1 MIWRKKTQDIK
12 RPAVVS
18 VKGWGEGCEKKFS
31 GVSNIQY
38 LAQPTSTGNYK
49 GKGMHWSWSWSW
61 SWYLA
66 EPTSTGNYKGNRMQ
80 PADEV
85 NFQPMQWSLGDEL
98 NTSMSFAFCS
108 LCRGKIWENG
118 TGVAKGRVAS
128 PKRLNFRKSSK
139 WPLTPPPHFR
149 KIMLQF
155 FSENVRKK
163 LYKGPKSAT

>member
-49 GKGMHWSWSWSW
+49 GKGMHWSWSW
-61 SWYLA
+61 YLA
-66 EPTSTGNYKGNRMQ
+66 EPTSTGKKGNRMQ

-85 NFQPMQWSLGDEL
+85 DFQPMQWS
-98 NTSMSFAFCS
+98 
-108 LCRGKIWENG
+108 
-118 TGVAKGRVAS
+118 
-128 PKRLNFRKSSK
+128 
-139 WPLTPPPHFR
+139 
-149 KIMLQF
+149 
-155 FSENVRKK
+155 
-163 LYKGPKSAT
+163 

>member
-66 EPTSTGNYKGNRMQ
+66 ESTSTGNYKGNRMP

-85 NFQPMQWSLGDEL
+85 DYQPMQWSLGDKL
-98 NTSMSFAFCS
+98 TTSMSFAFCS
-108 LCRGKIWENG
+108 LCRGKI
-118 TGVAKGRVAS
+118 
-128 PKRLNFRKSSK
+128 
-139 WPLTPPPHFR
+139 
-149 KIMLQF
+149 
-155 FSENVRKK
+155 
-163 LYKGPKSAT
+163 